1 MKQYGINAP
10 TNMAINAN
18 GAGSNAINQIAQY
31 QNSLL
36 NGLFNAS
43 NASNIDNGKNNTID
57 GLHNLIKEG
66 DENGV
71 KGNENSV
78 NGSKNSI
85 DGNSNNVNGNSN
97 KIIDSKYLVI

>member
-1 MKQYGINAP
+1 
-10 TNMAINAN
+10 MAINTN
-18 GAGSNAINQIAQY
+18 GADSNAINQIAQY
-31 QNSLL
+31 QNNLL
-36 NGLFNAS
+36 NGFF